1 MKPKF
6 HKIKSWYFE
15 NLNAPRRSN
24 KPRVYYLCH
33 EKRYKKMFL
42 SLDRDGTTASEMA
55 DLKD

>member
-33 EKRYKKMFL
+33 EKRYKKCSFF
-42 SLDRDGTTASEMA
+42 
-55 DLKD
+55 